1 MIKTMNEIL
10 KVCFGVVKI
19 GGATGNDPSKLLE
32 ELALRVKRG
41 ERWVLVH
48 GASGQMESICRSCGV
63 EPLYV
68 TSPSGYRSRF
78 VGARE
83 LALFEAACCRYSVEL
98 SWILGKYGLPSLP
111 LYPCQSVTAKAKRK
125 DTLRSVENGKIR
137 ILRGNYSGTVC
148 GFEPAP
154 LYEAWDK
161 GLLPLL
167 PPLASNEQGDS
178 LNVDGDRMAAAAAA
192 AIGADTL
199 IILSN
204 VPGILRNVEDPE
216 SRVENADF
224 GTWEELESLAQ
235 GNMKRKLLAA
245 REALEGN
252 VGRVI
257 LADSRRDNP
266 ITRALAGG
274 GTTLCRT
281 FTVAAV

>member
-1 MIKTMNEIL
+1 MNDVL
-10 KVCFGVVKI
+10 KAHCGVVKI
-19 GGATGNDPSKLLE
+19 GGAAGNDPSKLLK

-48 GASGQMESICRSCGV
+48 GASGPMEGICRSCDI

-111 LYPCQSVTAKAKRK
+111 LYPSQSVTAKAKRK
-125 DTLRSVENGKIR
+125 DALRSVENGKIR

-154 LYEAWDK
+154 LYEAWDR
-161 GLLPLL
+161 GLLPML
-167 PPLASNEQGDS
+167 PPLASDGQGDS
-178 LNVDGDRMAAAAAA
+178 LNVDGDRMAAAAASA
-192 AIGADTL
+192 VGADTL

-204 VPGILRNVEDPE
+204 VPGILRDVKDPE

-224 GTWEELESLAQ
+224 GMWNELESLARD
-235 GNMKRKLLAA
+235 NMKRKLLAA

-257 LADSRRDNP
+257 LADSREDSP
-266 ITRALAGG
+266 IARALAGG

-281 FTVAAV
+281 FTAAAV